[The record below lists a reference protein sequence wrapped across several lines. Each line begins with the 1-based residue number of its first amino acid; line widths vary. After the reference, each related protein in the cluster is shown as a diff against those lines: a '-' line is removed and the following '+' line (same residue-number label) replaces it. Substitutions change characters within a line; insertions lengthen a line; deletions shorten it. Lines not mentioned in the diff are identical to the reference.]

1 MQLSETRYRKVVWI
15 GGVYDLIVNLPFALP
30 VLVSVHLA
38 TLEKFQAWLGFS
50 GEFPVFDPF
59 QLLFLNAFGSVAVIW
74 ALLRI
79 TKPEPLFGLTDGAM
93 RAVLSSLMLYYLVAW
108 NIPQIVILFLVPEI
122 AFALAQLGGYG
133 WYHQLKNDTKQV
145 RQVVSR
151 R

>member
-1 MQLSETRYRKVVWI
+1 MRLSETKYRKVVWI

-59 QLLFLNAFGSVAVIW
+59 QLLFLNAFGSIAVIW
-74 ALLRI
+74 AALRI
-79 TKPEPLFGLTDGAM
+79 AKPEPLFGLTDGAM
-93 RAVLSSLMLYYLVAW
+93 RAVLSSLMLYYLVVW
-108 NIPQIVILFLVPEI
+108 DIPQIVVLFLVPEI
-122 AFALAQLGGYG
+122 AFAVAQLGGY
-133 WYHQLKNDTKQV
+133 WLYQPLKNDTSGKI
-145 RQVVSR
+145 QVVSR